1 MENAFDEYCLSDEVL
16 MQYMDAFE
24 ASVGE
29 DVDDEDDDDEDEDY
43 DPTDDPYWGVHP
55 QYWA

>member
-1 MENAFDEYCLSDEVL
+1 MENAFDEYCLPDEVL

-29 DVDDEDDDDEDEDY
+29 DGENDDDDDDEDC